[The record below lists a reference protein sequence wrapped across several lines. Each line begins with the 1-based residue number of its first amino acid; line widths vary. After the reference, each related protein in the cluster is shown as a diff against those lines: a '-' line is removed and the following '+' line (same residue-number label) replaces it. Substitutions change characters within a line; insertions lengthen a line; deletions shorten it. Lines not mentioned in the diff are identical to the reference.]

1 MFATRTLVSQLGRKG
16 VRYLSTTKYSI
27 YEERR
32 AIVAA
37 IGLTGIAGTWLYTQR
52 NDATDAN
59 IAAETKEHPET
70 KHVHVVVANQPSAT
84 RTKVVGVRVEEDTSR
99 CESNAEQAISAG
111 PQTSQVE
118 ALKADSTLNQAQ
130 PIEPTAPIVEPR
142 RDSKPKRLVGGNYTA
157 AKKHD
162 DNEDDEK
169 WFTC

>member
-1 MFATRTLVSQLGRKG
+1 MFATRKLVSQLGRQG

-32 AIVAA
+32 AIAAA
-37 IGLTGIAGTWLYTQR
+37 IGLTGIAGTWLYTRR

-70 KHVHVVVANQPSAT
+70 KRVHMISANQPSAA
-84 RTKVVGVRVEEDTSR
+84 RTKVADVHVEEDTSG
-99 CESNAEQAISAG
+99 CESNEVQAISAG

-118 ALKADSTLNQAQ
+118 ALNADSMLKQAR

-142 RDSKPKRLVGGNYTA
+142 RFSKPKRLVGGNYTA
-157 AKKHD
+157 VKKHD